1 MKFYCKLYR
10 LFILC
15 YSKYRMG
22 EIVDKI
28 KEKAQD
34 VKDTV
39 VDIANLPLKIRIL
52 SQKFILELNGALA
65 MENAGIERLQT
76 RISETIVPEARQ
88 RMELHM
94 KESLEHQKRLQNLI
108 TTLGGVPTQEKL
120 GLPLPSYPQDMFKA
134 MTDTMTRQES
144 ELKKGEEDIILEKA
158 EVICYFMLIQKAQK
172 AGGIFLSAV
181 EPLTLNMKDEENMA
195 GWVKT
200 NSPGIMSQLW
210 PKIQPAVVSAT
221 SPYLSQSPAQ
231 LQ

>member
-1 MKFYCKLYR
+1 
-10 LFILC
+10 
-15 YSKYRMG
+15 MG
-22 EIVDKI
+22 EIIDKV

-34 VKDTV
+34 VKDSV
-39 VDIANLPLKIRIL
+39 VDIAKLPLKISIL
-52 SQKFILELNGALA
+52 SQKFVLELNSALA

-76 RISETIVPEARQ
+76 RISETIVPEAKQ

-108 TTLGGVPTQEKL
+108 TILGGLPTEEEL
-120 GLPLPSYPQDMFKA
+120 GLPLPNYPQDMFKE
-134 MTDTMTRQES
+134 MTNTMTKQEF

-195 GWVKT
+195 EWVKT
-200 NSPGIMSQLW
+200 NSPGIMIQLW
-210 PKIQPAVVSAT
+210 PKIQSAVVSAT
-221 SPYLSQSPAQ
+221 SPHLSPSPTQ

>member
-1 MKFYCKLYR
+1 
-10 LFILC
+10 
-15 YSKYRMG
+15 MG
-22 EIVDKI
+22 EIVDKV

-34 VKDTV
+34 VKDTII
-39 VDIANLPLKIRIL
+39 DISKLPIKISIL
-52 SQKFILELNGALA
+52 SQKFVLELNGALA

-108 TTLGGVPTQEKL
+108 AALGGVPTQEKL
-120 GLPLPSYPQDMFKA
+120 GLPLPNYPQDMFKA

-195 GWVKT
+195 EWIKT
-200 NSPGIMSQLW
+200 NTPTMLDKLW
-210 PKIQPAVVSAT
+210 PQIEEAIASSPLESSPAT
-221 SPYLSQSPAQ
+221 SSQSR
-231 LQ
+231 